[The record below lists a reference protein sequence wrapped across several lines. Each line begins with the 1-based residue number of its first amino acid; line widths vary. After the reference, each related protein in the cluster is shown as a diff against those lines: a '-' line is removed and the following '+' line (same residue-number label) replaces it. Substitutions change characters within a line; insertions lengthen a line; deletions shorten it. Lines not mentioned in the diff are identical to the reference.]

1 MFNTIKKH
9 RIDNKIQ
16 PEKKHNHLSN
26 YKAQRHLYLEY
37 VYKHLLVFINKKSE
51 VKFLIAPSYHILFLI
66 AYIKAF

>member
-1 MFNTIKKH
+1 MFTILRKH
-9 RIDNKIQ
+9 RIYNKIQ

-66 AYIKAF
+66 IFITAC